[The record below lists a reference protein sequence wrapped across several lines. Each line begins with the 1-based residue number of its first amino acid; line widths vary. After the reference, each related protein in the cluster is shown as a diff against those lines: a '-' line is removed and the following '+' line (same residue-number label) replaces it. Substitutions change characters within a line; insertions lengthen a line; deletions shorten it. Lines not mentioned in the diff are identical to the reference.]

1 MRWLRFAVLVLVAS
15 ILQTGPVGIIAIS
28 RPDIKPD
35 LLLIL
40 LVFFALR
47 SNSTDAILASF
58 AIGFVADLSSST
70 TTLMG
75 PHILSFGLFGTLL
88 SDLNSTLFVRRV
100 LYQSLTIF
108 LMGCL
113 TAGLTYLLTFL
124 RAQAV
129 GTSMAAGF
137 LWQPLYSAILG
148 PFLFLPVGWWM
159 RMYGKG
165 RRHDAGRTLWR
176 R

>member
-15 ILQTGPVGIIAIS
+15 LLQTSLVGVIAIRS
-28 RPDIKPD
+28 DIRPD

-47 SNSTDAILASF
+47 SSSTDAIVASF
-58 AIGFVADLSSST
+58 AIGFVADLSNST

-75 PHILSFGLFGTLL
+75 PRIISFGLFGMLL
-88 SDLNSTLFVRRV
+88 SDLNGTLFVRRV

-113 TAGLTYLLTFL
+113 TAGLTCLLTFL

-129 GTSMAAGF
+129 TTNMAAF

-159 RMYGKG
+159 HMYGKG